1 MRLVF
6 SPSRLCGSISVPQSK
21 SCAIRHIIA
30 SCLAD
35 GESTIKNI
43 GCSDDI
49 KATIVCL
56 NSLGAKAEV
65 CGSDLSIKG
74 TSSLPAVTKK
84 DIMTGDS
91 ATLLRFVIPLCM
103 NGTGTHRFRLSKQ
116 LANRPLSVYSELFS
130 GEDYTFRLDNNVLE
144 VGGKLHSGRFDFPG
158 NISSQF
164 AGGLMFALPRLDGDS
179 EIVMTGRC
187 GSEGYIDLT
196 SNVLKEHGVV
206 AERRQNRINIRGN
219 QSFCGGVFKV
229 EGDFSAGA
237 MLDALNSGENE
248 VKVLGLPEK
257 SLQPDAIYRE
267 LFEKIKKGGAEINVD
282 ACPDLAPILMTL
294 AAMHGGATLLGTER
308 LAYKESARAQT
319 VAAEMRK
326 FGADIS
332 VDSDRVIVREA
343 YLRAPDEPCSSHG
356 DHRVAMALTPLLL
369 RFGGILDGAE
379 AVGKSFPDFFGL
391 LRGIG
396 ANIKEE

>member
-1 MRLVF
+1 MRLIF
-6 SPSRLCGSISVPQSK
+6 TPSRLHGSISVPPSK
-21 SCAIRHIIA
+21 SLAIRHIIA

-49 KATIVCL
+49 KAAITCL
-56 NSLGAKAEV
+56 NFLGAGAAV
-65 CGSDLSIKG
+65 RGSDLSVKG
-74 TSSLPAVTKK
+74 NSALPCTAKN
-84 DIMTGDS
+84 DIVPGDS

-103 NGTGTHRFRLSKQ
+103 NGTGIHRFRLSKQ
-116 LANRPLSVYSELFS
+116 LASRPLSVYSEFFS
-130 GEDYTFRLDNNVLE
+130 GEGYTFRLENNTLE
-144 VGGKLHSGRFDFPG
+144 VGGSLHGGQFEFPG

-164 AGGLMFALPRLDGDS
+164 AGGLMFALPRLDSDS
-179 EIVMTGRC
+179 KIIMTGRC
-187 GSEGYIDLT
+187 GSAGYIDMT
-196 SNVLKEHGVV
+196 AKVLKEHGVTV
-206 AERRQNRINIRGN
+206 QRCENSITVRGG
-219 QSFCGGVFKV
+219 QAFHGGTFTV

-237 MLDALNSGENE
+237 MLEALNSEEND

-267 LFEKIKKGGAEINVD
+267 LFEKIKEGGAEINVD

-294 AAMHGGATLLGTER
+294 AAMYGGATLFGTER
-308 LAYKESARAQT
+308 LAYKESNRAQT
-319 VAAEMRK
+319 IAAEMRK

-332 VDSDRVIVREA
+332 VGTDCVTIRSA
-343 YLRAPDEPCSSHG
+343 HLHAPEEPCDSHG

-369 RFGGILDGAE
+369 QFGGILDGAE

-396 ANIKEE
+396 ATIKEE